1 MKHLPFDQLDVT
13 ATTHF
18 FVRVALNRMQTNLNF
33 TVVKGVL
40 EMHLTNLCRSMLKSQ
55 QSIKQSLPD
64 NLQYLVMY
72 VLGVLKSPFMTPVK
86 QIGATDTLDHMNY
99 VRFVMNAMSPE
110 ETLALFNPQIVS
122 IADYN
127 LSEQNFPQ
135 LESLERGQIRQ
146 DSIYLCFNG
155 LCIYLWVGSQC
166 DPYFIQEIFKTND
179 FSHIDKQISEEEMF
193 AGYD

>member
-1 MKHLPFDQLDVT
+1 
-13 ATTHF
+13 
-18 FVRVALNRMQTNLNF
+18 
-33 TVVKGVL
+33 
-40 EMHLTNLCRSMLKSQ
+40 
-55 QSIKQSLPD
+55 
-64 NLQYLVMY
+64 MY

-122 IADYN
+122 IADYTR
-127 LSEQNFPQ
+127 SEQNFPQVILTSIICQ